1 VSEFVAPSSDR
12 HPAEIYAR
20 LIQLPEHAHLK
31 DFDAMVVFFLQVDRE
46 IKQGRVVLGAAH
58 LPRVQGKLSGLFYS
72 MLAERYGRLPD
83 YIITLDHD
91 YWMEESSEIEREALL
106 YHELC
111 HCVQAVDKDG
121 EMRFDEAGNPVWA
134 LAPHDIEE
142 FNLVVAR
149 YGAWSDDI
157 KAFLGAHE
165 KGRS

>member
-1 VSEFVAPSSDR
+1 
-12 HPAEIYAR
+12 
-20 LIQLPEHAHLK
+20 
-31 DFDAMVVFFLQVDRE
+31 
-46 IKQGRVVLGAAH
+46 VVLGAAH